1 MNRSFAQ
8 CMVSSYHI
16 IKLVENQSCTIM
28 WNKTRFINLVET
40 EIDLVFKQATQ
51 TTQPGYPYIDRH
63 NE

>member
-1 MNRSFAQ
+1 
-8 CMVSSYHI
+8 MVSSYHI